1 MKMLQQVHHFIVHPH
16 VLTLPPSDALH
27 ATIAAEAIE
36 AAKGGHTVS
45 LALPTGDPVLVAPHD
60 RLGDVTAKV
69 ADALSP
75 TGGGEVTEQP
85 PPRGKGKKGSTD
97 EV

>member
-1 MKMLQQVHHFIVHPH
+1 MKMLQQVHHFILHPH

-45 LALPTGDPVLVAPHD
+45 LNLPGGDPVLVAPHD

-69 ADALSP
+69 AAALPPAPWDA
-75 TGGGEVTEQP
+75 TEQP
-85 PPRGKGKKGSTD
+85 PPKGKGKKGSTD